1 MPDKAGGCSLPWF
14 AERAGARLYNYSEGA
29 AVAAFE
35 RVETDSRAVG
45 PGALFVALRG
55 ERADGHDYLAQVQ
68 AAGAAAA
75 LVSEAWYASAG
86 EAACLRLP
94 LVVAPDPLAALQRAA
109 AAWRAS
115 LPGIARIGIT
125 GSSGKTTVKEMCA
138 AILSRVMRTVKNPGN
153 LNSEIGLPAS
163 IFLMRPEHELAVFEL
178 GINRQGEMDILAE
191 IFAPDCAL
199 ITGIGTAHIG
209 LLGGSRLGI
218 ASEKKRIASRFTGVQ
233 TLIVREDDEF
243 KDFLM
248 SDLAGRAL
256 GYGPRS
262 MPLFEGA
269 RGLGL
274 AGWSLRYGGLECRL
288 ALPGAHNLMNALA
301 AIRAAELYG
310 AGPEAVRDG
319 LAELAALSGR
329 SQVLP
334 GPVTIVNDSYNA
346 NAESA
351 VAALEFCDEAEH
363 AGRRVY
369 VLGSMKELGDH
380 GPEAHR
386 LVGRRAARS
395 KAAAVFFFG
404 QEAQDG
410 YRAAAEAIAEAG
422 AGPAIYH
429 FVDYGELEAAV
440 VAALRPGDAALLK
453 ASRSMALERLIE
465 PIRKIGGGD
474 AS

>member
-14 AERAGARLYNYSEGA
+14 ADRAGARLYNFSEGA
-29 AVAAFE
+29 AAFE

-55 ERADGHDYLAQVQ
+55 ERVDGHDYLAQAQ

-75 LVSEAWYASAG
+75 LVSASWYASRGASS
-86 EAACLRLP
+86 ALIMP
-94 LVVAPDPLAALQRAA
+94 LFVAPDPLAALQRAA

-115 LPGIARIGIT
+115 LPGVARIGIT

-138 AILSRVMRTVKNPGN
+138 AILSRVKKTVKNPGN

-163 IFLMRPEHELAVFEL
+163 VFLMRPEHELAVFEL
-178 GINRQGEMDILAE
+178 GINRQGEMDTLAE
-191 IFAPDCAL
+191 VFSPDCAV
-199 ITGIGTAHIG
+199 ITGIGSAHIG
-209 LLGGSRLGI
+209 LLGGTRRGI
-218 ASEKKRIASRFTGVQ
+218 ASEKKRIASRFTGAQ

-248 SDLAGRAL
+248 DEVAGSVL
-256 GYGPRS
+256 CYGPRS
-262 MPLFEGA
+262 MPRFEGA
-269 RGLGL
+269 RSHGL
-274 AGWSLRYGGLECRL
+274 AGWSLRYGGLDCML

-301 AIRAAELYG
+301 AIKAAELYG
-310 AGPEAVRDG
+310 AGPAAVRDG
-319 LAELAALSGR
+319 LAELKALSGR

-346 NAESA
+346 NTESA
-351 VAALEFCDEAEH
+351 IAAIEFCDEAEH
-363 AGRRVY
+363 AGSRVY

-380 GPEAHR
+380 APEAHR

-395 KAAAVFFFG
+395 KAAALYFFG
-404 QEAQDG
+404 EEALDG
-410 YRAAAEAIAEAG
+410 YRAAAYAIAKAG

-429 FVDYGELEAAV
+429 FVEYAELEAAV
-440 VAALRPGDAALLK
+440 AAALRPGDAVLLK
-453 ASRSMALERLIE
+453 ASRSIALERLIE

>member
-14 AERAGARLYNYSEGA
+14 ADRAGARLLNYSDRA
-29 AVAAFE
+29 AAAAFE

-45 PGALFVALRG
+45 PGALFVALLG
-55 ERADGHDYLAQVQ
+55 ERVDGHDYLAQAQ

-75 LVSEAWYASAG
+75 LVSEAWYASRGASS
-86 EAACLRLP
+86 ALTVP
-94 LVVAPDPLAALQRAA
+94 LFVAPDPLAALQKAA

-115 LPGIARIGIT
+115 LPGVARVGIT

-138 AILSRVMRTVKNPGN
+138 AVLSRVKRTVKNPGN

-163 IFLMRPEHELAVFEL
+163 VFLMRPEHELAVFEL

-191 IFAPDCAL
+191 VFAPDCAL
-199 ITGIGTAHIG
+199 ITGIGSAHIG
-209 LLGGSRLGI
+209 LLGGTRKGI
-218 ASEKKRIASRFTGVQ
+218 ASEKKRIASRFSGAQ

-248 SDLAGRAL
+248 AGVAGRVL
-256 GYGPRS
+256 CYGPRS

-269 RGLGL
+269 RGRGL
-274 AGWSLRYGGLECRL
+274 AGWSLRYGGLDCEL

-319 LAELAALSGR
+319 LAELTALSGR

-334 GPVTIVNDSYNA
+334 GAVTIVNDSYNA

-351 VAALEFCDEAEH
+351 VAAIEFCDEAEH

-395 KAAAVFFFG
+395 KAAAVYFFG
-404 QEAQDG
+404 EEALDG
-410 YRAAAEAIAEAG
+410 YRAAAEAVAEAG
-422 AGPAIYH
+422 AGPAIHHVVEY
-429 FVDYGELEAAV
+429 DELEAAV